1 MTSDDLSLMRGG
13 LVYRAMHWLGLLR
26 SRLALPPLIAGVL
39 VTLACLPLLLACAW
53 EGSLLPGRVTM
64 PLLADTSFYARF
76 ALALPLLVLAAA
88 PADCLL
94 RSAVRQLNRAG
105 LVPANQHAA
114 FDTLVARARALR
126 DSHIPEWLC
135 LLVAL
140 APALLSPPV
149 VTELTHISG
158 WHAHADGSASA
169 AAWWAW
175 WVSLPLFRLVGL
187 MWIWRFLIWTVLLWR
202 LTRLDLDL
210 RPPHPDGAGGI
221 GFLGFAQQ
229 RFSALS
235 LAGGI
240 VLSGSC
246 INHFVYAGQ
255 TLGNV
260 HYLLA
265 AYIVGS
271 AILLLAPL
279 ALLSPALIRAKRH
292 ALLKYSA
299 LGHRAIRSFDLYWKR
314 GQPDEDAPSLLDSP
328 QPSALADFA
337 SVYASLARMSLVPI
351 CRGNVLWMLFSAAVP
366 LLPLVFFAMSV
377 DSLVS
382 KLASILF

>member
-13 LVYRAMHWLGLLR
+13 LIYRTMHLLGLLR
-26 SRLALPPLIAGVL
+26 SRLALPPVIAALL
-39 VTLACLPLLLACAW
+39 VIVAYFPLALAAAW
-53 EGSLLPGRVTM
+53 HGTLLPGEVTM
-64 PLLADTSFYARF
+64 PLLADASVYARF
-76 ALALPLLVLAAA
+76 VLALPLLVLAAP
-88 PADCLL
+88 PADRLL
-94 RSAVRQLNRAG
+94 RAAVRQLSRAG
-105 LVPANQHAA
+105 LVPDSQHAA

-149 VTELTHISG
+149 VTELSHVSG
-158 WHAHADGSASA
+158 WHANADGSTSA

-175 WVSLPLFRLVGL
+175 WVSMPLFRLVGL
-187 MWIWRFLIWTVLLWR
+187 MWLWRFLIWTLLLWR
-202 LTRLDLDL
+202 LSRLDLDL
-210 RPPHPDGAGGI
+210 RPPHPDGSGGI

-240 VLSGSC
+240 VLAGSC
-246 INHFVYAGQ
+246 INHFIYAGQ
-255 TLGNV
+255 TLTDV

-271 AILLLAPL
+271 TMLLLAPL
-279 ALLSPALIRAKRH
+279 VLLSPALIRAKRH

-314 GQPDEDAPSLLDSP
+314 GQPDPDAPSLLDSP
-328 QPSALADFA
+328 QPSALADFG
-337 SVYASLARMSLVPI
+337 SVYSSLARMSLVPL
-351 CRGNVLWMLFSAAVP
+351 CRANVLWMLLSAAVP

-377 DSLVS
+377 DSLIS